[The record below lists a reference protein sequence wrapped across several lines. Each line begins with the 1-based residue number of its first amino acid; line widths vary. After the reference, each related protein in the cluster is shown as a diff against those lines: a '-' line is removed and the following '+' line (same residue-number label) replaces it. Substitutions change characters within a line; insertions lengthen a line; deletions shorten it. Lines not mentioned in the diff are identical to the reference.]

1 MNNVISEG
9 TADDFYL
16 NEMQR
21 TKFRP
26 LKQILIAELHWIN
39 RNFMP
44 RTTPS
49 ARNHEKLPFNLKAF
63 VRMAMATEKEAGL
76 SVFEKWIA
84 KNALT
89 FPFGRM
95 TRLLVKGGSWQQTI
109 T

>member
-1 MNNVISEG
+1 
-9 TADDFYL
+9 
-16 NEMQR
+16 
-21 TKFRP
+21 
-26 LKQILIAELHWIN
+26 
-39 RNFMP
+39 
-44 RTTPS
+44 
-49 ARNHEKLPFNLKAF
+49 
-63 VRMAMATEKEAGL
+63 MAMATEKEAGL